1 MCWVFQ
7 ERSWLKIGKHWLL
20 RVLLFVRH
28 KPVPHLRGI
37 FFFKQ
42 FYYLLIR
49 GRGELCLDWIHLQ
62 YTEFSVALLS
72 GGFLE
77 CWLSFA
83 WSPEAVSPFVSIS
96 HRVSVKVHHL
106 IQLSTTDLEFDKS
119 QLNTSTKAN
128 SSNWSFRAEVYD
140 KEFIKEHM
148 ITESA
153 PYHLAPF
160 LKTIKAPF

>member
-28 KPVPHLRGI
+28 KPVPHLREI
-37 FFFKQ
+37 FFFKL

-77 CWLSFA
+77 CWLSSA

-106 IQLSTTDLEFDKS
+106 IQLSTSDWTHGEP

-128 SSNWSFRAEVYD
+128 SSNWLFRAEVYD
-140 KEFIKEHM
+140 KEFIKKHK

-153 PYHLAPF
+153 PYHPTPF